1 MSKPLENYIIRIKS
15 SIDQFDNEGVIREED
30 LLQRI
35 NHYQSRIRML
45 SEEFFLLKLQSLDVY
60 KRQE

>member
-30 LLQRI
+30 RDHIEPVSYTHLTLPTT
-35 NHYQSRIRML
+35 SR
-45 SEEFFLLKLQSLDVY
+45 V
-60 KRQE
+60 